1 MLRELFVKNIVLIE
15 SLNVHFK
22 NGLSVLTGET
32 GAGKSILLD
41 CIGLIL
47 GNRVDFNLIRNNE
60 NVASVTAIF
69 EIDDKHPV
77 VNVLEKFSVN
87 HETELIIRRE
97 INSNGKSKCI
107 INDVVITRN
116 ALIEITDNLIEV
128 QGQFEDRGLLNTK
141 THLSLLDAFADHN
154 DLIENSR
161 EAYNSMI
168 NLLKLINE
176 AEAIAKKN
184 NEDNDWLKDSY
195 DQLVLLDPKFKEEEE
210 LDKNKKYFANRTK
223 INTAMA
229 YIRNIIEKESG
240 LEDLINQVI
249 KSLESM
255 YKIENENIN
264 SAIEI
269 INGSKAD
276 IEELK
281 NIVNGESLETTQGI
295 DRLDL
300 IEDRLHA
307 LRTEARKHNCTVDD
321 LITIRNKLKTSLND
335 IKDNNFKIEDLKKE
349 YDDAKMKFV
358 KLSTLLSESRKK
370 YATILTEKINDELP
384 QLKLENAHLSINF
397 DKVSIDDASILG
409 IDKVTFL
416 ASTNSNNNML
426 PINKIAS
433 GGELSRFLLAIKVV
447 LEAAIHNRTII
458 FDEID
463 SGIGGSVA
471 NAVGTRLAKLG
482 ASYQAMVVT
491 HSPQVTSKG
500 HNHYLVQKNMNNNQ
514 TYTNRIELSEN
525 EKIEEI
531 ARMLSGSNITNE
543 AREAAFKLLD
553 NK

>member
-210 LDKNKKYFANRTK
+210 LDKNKKYLANRTK

-358 KLSTLLSESRKK
+358 KSSTLLSESRKK

-471 NAVGTRLAKLG
+471 NAVGIRLAKLG

-491 HSPQVTSKG
+491 HSPQVTAKG
-500 HNHYLVQKNMNNNQ
+500 HNHYLVQKKMNNNQ
-514 TYTNRIELSEN
+514 TYTNIIELSEN

>member
-15 SLNVHFK
+15 SLNIHF
-22 NGLSVLTGET
+22 NHGLSVLTGET

-41 CIGLIL
+41 SIGLIL

-77 VNVLEKFSVN
+77 INVLEKFSVFY
-87 HETELIIRRE
+87 ETELIIRRE

-141 THLSLLDAFADHN
+141 THLSLLDAFANHN
-154 DLIENSR
+154 DLIENSK
-161 EAYNSMI
+161 EAYNRMI

-176 AEAIAKKN
+176 TEAIAKKN

-210 LDKNKKYFANRTK
+210 LDKNKKYLANRTK
-223 INTAMA
+223 IDTAMA
-229 YIRNIIEKESG
+229 FTRNIIEKESG

-249 KSLESM
+249 KSLESIH
-255 YKIENENIN
+255 KIENDNIN

-269 INGSKAD
+269 INGTKAD

-281 NIVNGESLETTQGI
+281 NVVNGGNLETTQGI
-295 DRLDL
+295 DKLDI

-321 LITIRNKLKTSLND
+321 LITIRDKLKTSLND
-335 IKDNNFKIEDLKKE
+335 IKDSNFKIEDLKKE
-349 YDDAKMKFV
+349 YENAKIIFI

-370 YATILTEKINDELP
+370 YATILSKKINDELP
-384 QLKLENAHLSINF
+384 QLKLESARLSINF
-397 DKVSIDDASILG
+397 DKVVFSCFE
-409 IDKVTFL
+409 K
-416 ASTNSNNNML
+416 
-426 PINKIAS
+426 S
-433 GGELSRFLLAIKVV
+433 G
-447 LEAAIHNRTII
+447 
-458 FDEID
+458 
-463 SGIGGSVA
+463 
-471 NAVGTRLAKLG
+471 
-482 ASYQAMVVT
+482 
-491 HSPQVTSKG
+491 
-500 HNHYLVQKNMNNNQ
+500 
-514 TYTNRIELSEN
+514 
-525 EKIEEI
+525 
-531 ARMLSGSNITNE
+531 
-543 AREAAFKLLD
+543 
-553 NK
+553 

>member
-47 GNRVDFNLIRNNE
+47 GNRVDFNLIRNNQ

-69 EIDDKHPV
+69 EIDDKHPII
-77 VNVLEKFSVN
+77 NVLEKFSVI

-141 THLSLLDAFADHN
+141 THLTLLDAFANHN

-161 EAYNSMI
+161 KAYNRMI

-176 AEAIAKKN
+176 AEALAKKN
-184 NEDNDWLKDSY
+184 NEDNDWLKDAY
-195 DQLVLLDPKFKEEEE
+195 DQLVLLDPKYKEEEE
-210 LDKNKKYFANRTK
+210 LDKNKKYLANRTK
-223 INTAMA
+223 IDTAMA
-229 YIRNIIEKESG
+229 FTRNLIEKESG

-255 YKIENENIN
+255 YKIENDNIN

-269 INGSKAD
+269 INGTKAD

-295 DRLDL
+295 DKLDL

-349 YDDAKMKFV
+349 YEDAKIKFV

-370 YATILTEKINDELP
+370 YATILSKKINDELP
-384 QLKLENAHLSINF
+384 QLKLESARLSINF
-397 DKVSIDDASILG
+397 DKVAIEDASILG

-447 LEAAIHNRTII
+447 LESVIQNRTII

-500 HNHYLVQKNMNNNQ
+500 HSHYLVQKNINDNQ
-514 TYTNRIELSEN
+514 TYTSIIELN
-525 EKIEEI
+525 DDEKIEEI

-543 AREAAFKLLD
+543 AREAAFKLFD

>member
-210 LDKNKKYFANRTK
+210 LDKNKKYLANRTK

-269 INGSKAD
+269 INGTKAD

-321 LITIRNKLKTSLND
+321 LITIRNKLKISLND

-514 TYTNRIELSEN
+514 TYTNIIELSEN

>member
-77 VNVLEKFSVN
+77 INVLEKFSVN

-154 DLIENSR
+154 DLIENCR

-210 LDKNKKYFANRTK
+210 LDKNKKYLANRTK

-269 INGSKAD
+269 INGTKAD

-514 TYTNRIELSEN
+514 TYTNIIELSEN

>member
-41 CIGLIL
+41 SIGLIL

-77 VNVLEKFSVN
+77 INVLEKFSVN

-210 LDKNKKYFANRTK
+210 LDKNKKYLANRTK

-229 YIRNIIEKESG
+229 YTRNIIEKESG

-255 YKIENENIN
+255 YKIENDNIN

-447 LEAAIHNRTII
+447 LR
-458 FDEID
+458 
-463 SGIGGSVA
+463 S
-471 NAVGTRLAKLG
+471 
-482 ASYQAMVVT
+482 
-491 HSPQVTSKG
+491 
-500 HNHYLVQKNMNNNQ
+500 
-514 TYTNRIELSEN
+514 
-525 EKIEEI
+525 
-531 ARMLSGSNITNE
+531 SNT
-543 AREAAFKLLD
+543 
-553 NK
+553 

>member
-168 NLLKLINE
+168 NILKLINE

-210 LDKNKKYFANRTK
+210 LDKNKKYLASRTK

-269 INGSKAD
+269 INGTKAD

-384 QLKLENAHLSINF
+384 QLKLENARLSINF

-514 TYTNRIELSEN
+514 TYTNIIELSEN

>member
-77 VNVLEKFSVN
+77 INVLEKFSVI

-154 DLIENSR
+154 DLIKNSR

-210 LDKNKKYFANRTK
+210 LDKNKK
-223 INTAMA
+223 
-229 YIRNIIEKESG
+229 
-240 LEDLINQVI
+240 
-249 KSLESM
+249 
-255 YKIENENIN
+255 
-264 SAIEI
+264 
-269 INGSKAD
+269 
-276 IEELK
+276 
-281 NIVNGESLETTQGI
+281 
-295 DRLDL
+295 
-300 IEDRLHA
+300 
-307 LRTEARKHNCTVDD
+307 
-321 LITIRNKLKTSLND
+321 
-335 IKDNNFKIEDLKKE
+335 
-349 YDDAKMKFV
+349 
-358 KLSTLLSESRKK
+358 
-370 YATILTEKINDELP
+370 
-384 QLKLENAHLSINF
+384 
-397 DKVSIDDASILG
+397 
-409 IDKVTFL
+409 
-416 ASTNSNNNML
+416 
-426 PINKIAS
+426 
-433 GGELSRFLLAIKVV
+433 
-447 LEAAIHNRTII
+447 
-458 FDEID
+458 
-463 SGIGGSVA
+463 
-471 NAVGTRLAKLG
+471 
-482 ASYQAMVVT
+482 
-491 HSPQVTSKG
+491 
-500 HNHYLVQKNMNNNQ
+500 
-514 TYTNRIELSEN
+514 
-525 EKIEEI
+525 
-531 ARMLSGSNITNE
+531 
-543 AREAAFKLLD
+543 
-553 NK
+553 

>member
-168 NLLKLINE
+168 NILKLINE

-210 LDKNKKYFANRTK
+210 LDKNKKYLANRTK

-471 NAVGTRLAKLG
+471 NAVGIRLAKLG

-514 TYTNRIELSEN
+514 TYTNIIELSEN

>member
-15 SLNVHFK
+15 SLNIHF
-22 NGLSVLTGET
+22 NHGLSVLTGET

-41 CIGLIL
+41 SIGLIL
-47 GNRVDFNLIRNNE
+47 GNRVDFNLIRNNK

-77 VNVLEKFSVN
+77 INVLEKFSVFY
-87 HETELIIRRE
+87 ETELIIRRE

-141 THLSLLDAFADHN
+141 THLSLLDAFANHN

-161 EAYNSMI
+161 EAYNRMI

-176 AEAIAKKN
+176 TEAIAKKN

-210 LDKNKKYFANRTK
+210 LDKNKKYLANRTK
-223 INTAMA
+223 IDTAMA
-229 YIRNIIEKESG
+229 FTRNIIEKESG

-249 KSLESM
+249 KSLESIH
-255 YKIENENIN
+255 KIENDNIN

-269 INGSKAD
+269 INGTKAD

-281 NIVNGESLETTQGI
+281 NVVNGGNLETTQGI
-295 DRLDL
+295 DKLDL

-307 LRTEARKHNCTVDD
+307 LRTEARKHNCAVDD
-321 LITIRNKLKTSLND
+321 LITIRDKLKTSLID
-335 IKDNNFKIEDLKKE
+335 IKDNNFKIEDLKKKYE
-349 YDDAKMKFV
+349 DAKIKFV
-358 KLSTLLSESRKK
+358 ELSTLLSESRKK
-370 YATILTEKINDELP
+370 YATILSKKINDELP

-397 DKVSIDDASILG
+397 DKVAIEDASILG

-416 ASTNSNNNML
+416 ASTNSNNDML

-447 LEAAIHNRTII
+447 LESVIHNRTII

-500 HNHYLVQKNMNNNQ
+500 HAHYLVQKNMNNNQ
-514 TYTNRIELSEN
+514 TYTSIIELNQN
-525 EKIEEI
+525 ERIEEI

-543 AREAAFKLLD
+543 AREAAFKLFD

>member
-210 LDKNKKYFANRTK
+210 LDKNKKYLANRTK

-349 YDDAKMKFV
+349 YEDAKMKFV

-514 TYTNRIELSEN
+514 TYTNIIELSEN

>member
-1 MLRELFVKNIVLIE
+1 MLRELLVKNIVLIE

-41 CIGLIL
+41 SIGLIL

-77 VNVLEKFSVN
+77 INVLEKFSVI

-161 EAYNSMI
+161 ESYNRMI
-168 NLLKLINE
+168 NLLKLIYE

-195 DQLVLLDPKFKEEEE
+195 DQLVLLDPKYKEEEE
-210 LDKNKKYFANRTK
+210 LDKNKKYLANRTK
-223 INTAMA
+223 IDTAMA
-229 YIRNIIEKESG
+229 FTKNIIEKESG

-249 KSLESM
+249 KSLESIH
-255 YKIENENIN
+255 KIENDNIN

-269 INGSKAD
+269 INGTKAD

-281 NIVNGESLETTQGI
+281 NIVNGGNLETTQGI
-295 DRLDL
+295 DKLDL

-321 LITIRNKLKTSLND
+321 LITIRDKLKTSLND
-335 IKDNNFKIEDLKKE
+335 IKDSNFKIEDLKKE
-349 YDDAKMKFV
+349 YEDAKIKFI

-370 YATILTEKINDELP
+370 YATILSKKINDELP
-384 QLKLENAHLSINF
+384 QLKLESARLSINF
-397 DKVSIDDASILG
+397 DKVAIEDASISG

-416 ASTNSNNNML
+416 ASTNSNNEML

-447 LEAAIHNRTII
+447 LESVIHNRTII

-491 HSPQVTSKG
+491 HSPQVTSKW
-500 HNHYLVQKNMNNNQ
+500 HAHYLVQKNMNNNQ
-514 TYTNRIELSEN
+514 TYTSIIELNEN

-543 AREAAFKLLD
+543 AREAALKLLD

>member
-210 LDKNKKYFANRTK
+210 LDKNKKYLANRTK
-223 INTAMA
+223 IDTAMA
-229 YIRNIIEKESG
+229 YTRNIIEKESG

-255 YKIENENIN
+255 YKIENDNIN

-269 INGSKAD
+269 INGTKAD

-514 TYTNRIELSEN
+514 TYTNIIELSEN

>member
-210 LDKNKKYFANRTK
+210 LDKNKKYLANRTK
-223 INTAMA
+223 IDTAMA
-229 YIRNIIEKESG
+229 YTKNIIEKESG

-255 YKIENENIN
+255 YKIENDNIN

-269 INGSKAD
+269 INGTKAD

-295 DRLDL
+295 DKLDL

-321 LITIRNKLKTSLND
+321 LITIRDKLKTSLND

-384 QLKLENAHLSINF
+384 QLKLESARLSINF

-514 TYTNRIELSEN
+514 TYTNIIELSEN

>member
-210 LDKNKKYFANRTK
+210 LDKNKKYLANRTK

-229 YIRNIIEKESG
+229 YTRNIIEKESG

-255 YKIENENIN
+255 YKIENDNIN

-269 INGSKAD
+269 INGTKAD

-370 YATILTEKINDELP
+370 YATILSKKINDELP
-384 QLKLENAHLSINF
+384 QLKLESARLSINF

-500 HNHYLVQKNMNNNQ
+500 HHHYLVQKNMNNNQ
-514 TYTNRIELSEN
+514 TYTSIIELNEN

>member
-1 MLRELFVKNIVLIE
+1 MLRELLVKNIVLIE

-41 CIGLIL
+41 SIGLIL

-77 VNVLEKFSVN
+77 INVLKKFSVN

-210 LDKNKKYFANRTK
+210 LDKNKKYLANRTK

-471 NAVGTRLAKLG
+471 NAVGIRLAKLG

-514 TYTNRIELSEN
+514 TYTNIIELSEN

>member
-1 MLRELFVKNIVLIE
+1 MLRELLVKNIVLIE

-41 CIGLIL
+41 SIGLIL

-77 VNVLEKFSVN
+77 INVLEKFSVN

-161 EAYNSMI
+161 EAYNRMI

-210 LDKNKKYFANRTK
+210 LDKNKKYLANRTK
-223 INTAMA
+223 IDTAMA
-229 YIRNIIEKESG
+229 YTRNIIEKENG

-255 YKIENENIN
+255 YKIENDNIN

-269 INGSKAD
+269 INGTKAD

-295 DRLDL
+295 DKLDL

-349 YDDAKMKFV
+349 YEDAKIIFV

-370 YATILTEKINDELP
+370 YATILSKKINDELP
-384 QLKLENAHLSINF
+384 QLKLESARLSINF
-397 DKVSIDDASILG
+397 DKVAIEDASILG

-416 ASTNSNNNML
+416 ASTNSNNDML

-500 HNHYLVQKNMNNNQ
+500 HAHYLVQKNMNNNQ
-514 TYTNRIELSEN
+514 TYTSIIELNDN

-543 AREAAFKLLD
+543 AREAAFKLFD

>member
-1 MLRELFVKNIVLIE
+1 MLRELLVKNIVLIE
-15 SLNVHFK
+15 SLNVHFT

-41 CIGLIL
+41 SIGLIL

-77 VNVLEKFSVN
+77 INVLKKFSVN

-210 LDKNKKYFANRTK
+210 LDKNKKYLANRTK
-223 INTAMA
+223 IDTAMA
-229 YIRNIIEKESG
+229 YTRNIIEKESG

-255 YKIENENIN
+255 YKIENDNIN

-269 INGSKAD
+269 INGTKAD

-295 DRLDL
+295 DKLDL

-349 YDDAKMKFV
+349 YDDAKMKFI

-370 YATILTEKINDELP
+370 YATILSKKINDELP
-384 QLKLENAHLSINF
+384 QLKLESARLSINF
-397 DKVSIDDASILG
+397 DKVAIEDASILG

-416 ASTNSNNNML
+416 ASTNSNNDML

-500 HNHYLVQKNMNNNQ
+500 HSHYLVQKNMNNNQ
-514 TYTNRIELSEN
+514 TYTSIIELNEN

>member
-1 MLRELFVKNIVLIE
+1 MLRELLVKNIVLIE

-41 CIGLIL
+41 SIGLIL

-77 VNVLEKFSVN
+77 INVLEKFSVN

-210 LDKNKKYFANRTK
+210 LDKNKKYLANRTK
-223 INTAMA
+223 IDTAMA
-229 YIRNIIEKESG
+229 FTRNIIEKESG

-249 KSLESM
+249 KSLESIH
-255 YKIENENIN
+255 KIENDNIN

-269 INGSKAD
+269 INGTKAD

-295 DRLDL
+295 DKLDL

-370 YATILTEKINDELP
+370 YATILSKKINDELP
-384 QLKLENAHLSINF
+384 QLKLENARLSINF
-397 DKVSIDDASILG
+397 DKVAIEDASILG

-416 ASTNSNNNML
+416 ASTNSNNDML

-514 TYTNRIELSEN
+514 TYTNIIELSEN

>member
-1 MLRELFVKNIVLIE
+1 MLRELLVKNIVLIK

-41 CIGLIL
+41 SIGLIL

-77 VNVLEKFSVN
+77 INVLEKFSVI

-154 DLIENSR
+154 DLKENTR
-161 EAYNSMI
+161 ESYNRMI

-195 DQLVLLDPKFKEEEE
+195 DRLVLLDPKFKEEEE
-210 LDKNKKYFANRTK
+210 LDKSKKYLANRTK
-223 INTAMA
+223 IDTAMA
-229 YIRNIIEKESG
+229 FTRNIIEKESG

-249 KSLESM
+249 KSLESIH
-255 YKIENENIN
+255 KIENDNIN

-269 INGSKAD
+269 INGTKAD

-281 NIVNGESLETTQGI
+281 NIVNGGNLETTQGI
-295 DRLDL
+295 DKLDL

-321 LITIRNKLKTSLND
+321 LITIREKLKTSLND

-349 YDDAKMKFV
+349 YEDAKIIFV

-370 YATILTEKINDELP
+370 YATILSKKINDELP
-384 QLKLENAHLSINF
+384 QLKLENARLSINF
-397 DKVSIDDASILG
+397 DKVAIEDASMLG
-409 IDKVTFL
+409 IDKVT
-416 ASTNSNNNML
+416 NSNNDML

-447 LEAAIHNRTII
+447 LESVIHNRTII

-500 HNHYLVQKNMNNNQ
+500 HAHYLVQKNMNNNQ
-514 TYTNRIELSEN
+514 TYTSIIELNEN

-543 AREAAFKLLD
+543 AREAALKLFD

>member
-154 DLIENSR
+154 DLIENCR

-210 LDKNKKYFANRTK
+210 LDKNKKYLANRTK

-471 NAVGTRLAKLG
+471 NAVGIRLAKLG

-514 TYTNRIELSEN
+514 TYTNIIELSEN

>member
-210 LDKNKKYFANRTK
+210 LDKNKKYLANRTK

-349 YDDAKMKFV
+349 YDDAKMKFI

-471 NAVGTRLAKLG
+471 NAVGIRLAKLG

-491 HSPQVTSKG
+491 HSPQVTAKG

-514 TYTNRIELSEN
+514 TYTNIIELSEN

>member
-41 CIGLIL
+41 SIGLIL

-77 VNVLEKFSVN
+77 INVLEKFSVN

-210 LDKNKKYFANRTK
+210 LDKNKKYLANRTK

-229 YIRNIIEKESG
+229 YTRNIIEKESG

-255 YKIENENIN
+255 YKIENDNIN

-269 INGSKAD
+269 INGTKAD

-295 DRLDL
+295 DKLDL

-349 YDDAKMKFV
+349 Y
-358 KLSTLLSESRKK
+358 E
-370 YATILTEKINDELP
+370 
-384 QLKLENAHLSINF
+384 
-397 DKVSIDDASILG
+397 
-409 IDKVTFL
+409 
-416 ASTNSNNNML
+416 
-426 PINKIAS
+426 
-433 GGELSRFLLAIKVV
+433 
-447 LEAAIHNRTII
+447 
-458 FDEID
+458 
-463 SGIGGSVA
+463 
-471 NAVGTRLAKLG
+471 
-482 ASYQAMVVT
+482 
-491 HSPQVTSKG
+491 
-500 HNHYLVQKNMNNNQ
+500 
-514 TYTNRIELSEN
+514 
-525 EKIEEI
+525 
-531 ARMLSGSNITNE
+531 
-543 AREAAFKLLD
+543 
-553 NK
+553 

>member
-210 LDKNKKYFANRTK
+210 LDKNKKYLANRTK

-514 TYTNRIELSEN
+514 TYTNIIELSEN